1 MVCTPKQNS
10 DLCKYTDIQCA
21 IHHGC
26 RSLQLDLLLLM
37 LASFADD
44 LRCLYYNSK
53 MAVFAAKKTEKNENL
68 FLVLGVQFVA
78 L

>member
-1 MVCTPKQNS
+1 
-10 DLCKYTDIQCA
+10 
-21 IHHGC
+21 
-26 RSLQLDLLLLM
+26 M